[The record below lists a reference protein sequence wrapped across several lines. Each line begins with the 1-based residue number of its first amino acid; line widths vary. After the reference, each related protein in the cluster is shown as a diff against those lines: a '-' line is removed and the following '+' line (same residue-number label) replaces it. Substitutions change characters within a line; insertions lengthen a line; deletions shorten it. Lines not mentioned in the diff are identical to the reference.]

1 MYFQRKY
8 LYDQL
13 SCYQKKV
20 YVDEFLKGKT
30 KHRKCL
36 ILMKMLPTIDRSFD
50 ENAETSSLWK
60 TIQSVTDTD
69 IFQSF

>member
-1 MYFQRKY
+1 MY

-36 ILMKMLPTIDRSFD
+36 FLMKMLPDY
-50 ENAETSSLWK
+50 
-60 TIQSVTDTD
+60 
-69 IFQSF
+69 